1 MPKTNST
8 KCTDEVIAT
17 AREYLDGGYES
28 AGHVVPTHSGLALY
42 LGVARQTPKNWAA
55 QEENN
60 KNAQA
65 MAAILDELTSRQE
78 VLIIAGGLSKQY
90 DSGFAKMMAA
100 NHGYSDKH
108 TVDNTSSDGSMKPTQ
123 IVLTAPDDDSEA

>member
-8 KCTDEVIAT
+8 KCTDEVIAK
-17 AREYLDGGYES
+17 AREYLGGGFK
-28 AGHVVPTHSGLALY
+28 AVGHVVPTHSGLALY
-42 LGVARQTPKNWAA
+42 LGVARQTPKNWAT

-65 MAAILDELTSRQE
+65 MADILDELTSRQE

-100 NHGYSDKH
+100 NHGYSDKQSIDH
-108 TVDNTSSDGSMKPTQ
+108 RSGDGSMSPTR
-123 IVLTAPDDDSEA
+123 IELVAPDDNG